1 MRLPT
6 SAERVRLSTSEDV
19 NNDIVRQTRER
30 IAYYE
35 SHPKQIPERLDE
47 LDREWD
53 TERMLEA
60 NAATL
65 VVIGTVLGA
74 TVSRKW
80 LLLPG
85 VVGGFLLQH
94 GVQGWC
100 PPLPVLRRLGVRT
113 PQEIEAERY
122 ALKSIRGDFRSVE
135 GPGGPRAQAAAEA
148 TGRLSFQDDPY
159 DD

>member
-6 SAERVRLSTSEDV
+6 SAERVRLNTAEDV
-19 NNDIVRQTRER
+19 NDHIARRTIAR
-30 IAYYE
+30 IEYYE
-35 SHPKQIPERLDE
+35 QHPEQIQERLDE

-53 TERMLEA
+53 TERMLES

-80 LLLPG
+80 LLLPAA
-85 VVGGFLLQH
+85 VGGFLLQH

-100 PPLPVLRRLGVRT
+100 PPLPLLRRLGVRT
-113 PQEIEAERY
+113 PREIEAERY
-122 ALKSIRGDFRSVE
+122 ALKTIRGDFRKVDQQT
-135 GPGGPRAQAAAEA
+135 GPRAQAAAAA
-148 TGRLSFQDDPY
+148 TGRLTFHEDD
-159 DD
+159 